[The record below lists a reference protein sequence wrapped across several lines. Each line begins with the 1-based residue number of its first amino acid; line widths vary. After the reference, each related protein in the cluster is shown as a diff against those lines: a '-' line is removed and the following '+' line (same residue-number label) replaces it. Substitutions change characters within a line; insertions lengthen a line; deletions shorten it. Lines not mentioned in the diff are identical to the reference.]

1 MRRTAS
7 RSRCREDREGGR
19 LIPLGVMSIT
29 VHRYVGERRNS
40 PDPASGG
47 DCVVCSAVAVLA
59 VHQEKLVLDSSGA
72 FHLIL
77 RVLMWIASRSR
88 EAMIHMNTTYSPG
101 EPGQGTVVGIA
112 LGGGGRGGGSPP
124 PRTSRTRGTMHQSRR
139 SPTRQIGAVFM
150 EILAAMLH

>member
-1 MRRTAS
+1 
-7 RSRCREDREGGR
+7 
-19 LIPLGVMSIT
+19 MSIT

-101 EPGQGTVVGIA
+101 ASP
-112 LGGGGRGGGSPP
+112 GRGPWWESPRGVGAGEGARP
-124 PRTSRTRGTMHQSRR
+124 LPRTSRIPGHDAPEQGGL
-139 SPTRQIGAVFM
+139 P
-150 EILAAMLH
+150 LAKLGRFSWKF